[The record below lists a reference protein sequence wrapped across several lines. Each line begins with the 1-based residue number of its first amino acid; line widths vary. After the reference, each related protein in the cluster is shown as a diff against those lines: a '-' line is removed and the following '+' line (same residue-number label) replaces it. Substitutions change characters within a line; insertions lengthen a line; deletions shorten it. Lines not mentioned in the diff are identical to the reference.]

1 MYLQWD
7 CPSNNGRWESVV
19 KNTFCFKFGCSSS
32 TCTVMLGWVQIQ
44 VDLTNV
50 QKLSFF
56 QATLRSFPD
65 GKSQMRLYHD
75 HRSLPPAQPGPKDV
89 TQQSFHQ
96 PRCFVLEPEHFFQ
109 KHTQA
114 SVKWWRIR
122 LPCLS
127 EIKRG
132 ESLLFHP
139 NGTPHVTPIVW
150 SKSCCFL

>member
-75 HRSLPPAQPGPKDV
+75 HRGLPPAQPGPKDV

-109 KHTQA
+109 KH
-114 SVKWWRIR
+114 SGFSEMVKNPPALLIR
-122 LPCLS
+122 N
-127 EIKRG
+127 KTGG
-132 ESLLFHP
+132 EPAFSP
-139 NGTPHVTPIVW
+139 KWDPSRDSNQ
-150 SKSCCFL
+150 